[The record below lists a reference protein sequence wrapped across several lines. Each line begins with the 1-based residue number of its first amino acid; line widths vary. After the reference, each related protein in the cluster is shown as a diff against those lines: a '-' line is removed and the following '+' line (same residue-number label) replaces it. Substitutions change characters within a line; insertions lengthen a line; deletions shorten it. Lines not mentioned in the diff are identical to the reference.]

1 MDITQNANHRGDG
14 VSRYSDYF
22 WKGYRAFVYGGR
34 VYATPF
40 AGRVVV
46 KDSSMEPFDDFTES
60 QKRDWRE
67 GVAYARKEREELSVF
82 KSKTFKLEEIRVRRI
97 SAIADLKNG
106 MTPQEVMLKYRIS
119 RPTVYSYMRA
129 INIKNKVSRRKLY
142 S

>member
-1 MDITQNANHRGDG
+1 
-14 VSRYSDYF
+14 
-22 WKGYRAFVYGGR
+22 
-34 VYATPF
+34 
-40 AGRVVV
+40 
-46 KDSSMEPFDDFTES
+46 MEPFDDFTES

-67 GVAYARKEREELSVF
+67 GVDYARKEREELSVF

-97 SAIADLKNG
+97 SAIADLKKG